1 MIEHYWF
8 RAIAI
13 SFASFA
19 LCYCTLSA
27 VSWCSW
33 IAARRR
39 ASHSQEFLFA
49 LLSAPMLASAA
60 MVALFV
66 MPSFLF
72 FEPDGDEPTSWFVR
86 ACACV
91 GFAAVMTGVV
101 RVLMAWM
108 QTSRAI
114 RRWSAGA
121 AASEIES
128 DLPILMTEASSPAAV
143 VAGIARPKLLISR
156 STTEALSANELR
168 LVVAHEM
175 EHARRRDNL
184 RKLLLAA
191 NFMPFGRAIEER
203 WMLACELAADR
214 AAVANGYDACDLA
227 AALVKVSRMTC
238 MQSRWV
244 TAFAAVTQDVLELR
258 VQQLISWKPELP
270 VRREPWVGD
279 LLLAL
284 IGGTSGLLL
293 VFAGNVLS
301 VVHRVSEFWIN

>member
-1 MIEHYWF
+1 VIEHYWF

-19 LCYCTLSA
+19 LCYCMLTA

-33 IAARRR
+33 MVARRR
-39 ASHSQEFLFA
+39 ASHSQGFLFA
-49 LLSAPMLASAA
+49 LLASPMLAS
-60 MVALFV
+60 VAVVAFFV

-91 GFAAVMTGVV
+91 GIAIVATGVTRASV
-101 RVLMAWM
+101 AWI

-114 RRWSAGA
+114 RRWSARA
-121 AASEIES
+121 AASEIKAA
-128 DLPILMTEASSPAAV
+128 LPILATEPSAPAAV
-143 VAGIARPKLLISR
+143 VAGITRPRLLISR

-168 LVVAHEM
+168 LVVAHEI

-191 NFMPFGRAIEER
+191 NFMPFRRAIEGR
-203 WMLACELAADR
+203 WMIASELAADR
-214 AAVANGYDACDLA
+214 AAVANGHDACDLA

-244 TAFAAVTQDVLELR
+244 SAFAAATPDVLELR

-279 LLLAL
+279 LSLAL
-284 IGGTSGLLL
+284 IGGTAGLLL
-293 VFAGNVLS
+293 VFSGDVLRL
-301 VVHRVSEFWIN
+301 VHRVSEFWIN

>member
-1 MIEHYWF
+1 VIEHYWF

-19 LCYCTLSA
+19 FCYCTLTA

-33 IAARRR
+33 IASRRR
-39 ASHSQEFLFA
+39 ASHSQGFLFA
-49 LLSAPMLASAA
+49 LLAAPILVSAA
-60 MVALFV
+60 VVALFV

-91 GFAAVMTGVV
+91 GIATVTTGVV
-101 RVLMAWM
+101 KAFVAWM
-108 QTSRAI
+108 QSSRAI

-121 AASEIES
+121 AESEIKS
-128 DLPILMTEASSPAAV
+128 ALPVLTTEASSPAAV
-143 VAGIARPKLLISR
+143 VAGIARPRVLISR

-191 NFMPFGRAIEER
+191 NFMPLRRAIEER
-203 WMLACELAADR
+203 WMLASELAADR
-214 AAVANGYDACDLA
+214 AAVANGHDACDLA

-238 MQSRWV
+238 MQSRWAS
-244 TAFAAVTQDVLELR
+244 AFAAATPDVLELR
-258 VQQLISWKPELP
+258 VQQLISWKPEVP
-270 VRREPWVGD
+270 ARREAWVGD

-284 IGGTSGLLL
+284 IGGTAGLLL
-293 VFAGNVLS
+293 VFSGDVLGL
-301 VVHRVSEFWIN
+301 VHRVSEFWIN